1 MKNSDFDSLYGEYVD
16 LVHYTAYSMAKDYH
30 LAQDI
35 CQEVFEKVF
44 RAIRGLN
51 TRNVKGWILVVT
63 RLTAIDFLRKRSRRK
78 EEFFG
83 DAAYG
88 LEPVSPVDIE
98 MEYQR
103 KEFKDELFLA
113 LYNKNE
119 MWCEIILQLDVEGVA
134 PAELAQR
141 LGISL
146 NHLRVKHHRAKS
158 WLRSRFGKEL
168 EELF

>member
-1 MKNSDFDSLYGEYVD
+1 M
-16 LVHYTAYSMAKDYH
+16 
-30 LAQDI
+30 
-35 CQEVFEKVF
+35 
-44 RAIRGLN
+44 
-51 TRNVKGWILVVT
+51 
-63 RLTAIDFLRKRSRRK
+63 
-78 EEFFG
+78 
-83 DAAYG
+83 AYG

>member
-1 MKNSDFDSLYGEYVD
+1 MKKCFGQSGPEHSECEGMDPGGNQTYG
-16 LVHYTAYSMAKDYH
+16 HRFS
-30 LAQDI
+30 
-35 CQEVFEKVF
+35 EKEITQK
-44 RAIRGLN
+44 RRISRGCGIR
-51 TRNVKGWILVVT
+51 
-63 RLTAIDFLRKRSRRK
+63 
-78 EEFFG
+78 
-83 DAAYG
+83 